1 MADCYFELCI
11 NVLNCNILLLIIC
24 LMKKIYVHFCNIAI
38 HSNAIYNM
46 TLTRIV
52 YVLLNLFRCVA
63 HTGEIMVLNFMLI
76 SLSALWI

>member
-1 MADCYFELCI
+1 
-11 NVLNCNILLLIIC
+11 
-24 LMKKIYVHFCNIAI
+24 MKKIYVHFCNIAI

-63 HTGEIMVLNFMLI
+63 HTGEIMVQIRATCSICQLLFKCHKYVRI
-76 SLSALWI
+76 LSDFPVQN